1 MTALPRAVDAAV
13 ARAVDAETLRVGSST
28 MRLLLD
34 ADVTDG
40 AVSAHRVHLPDG
52 AVGANPHRH
61 SRSSELFYV
70 LGGSV
75 DLLAGESVT
84 TATEGDLVVV
94 PPGVA
99 HAFAASA
106 GCSGEL
112 LVLITPGVARFEF
125 FRQLVRMVN
134 GDGDRSGFQ
143 RSQPDYDIYPAD
155 SEVWSA
161 LR

>member
-1 MTALPRAVDAAV
+1 MTTLPRALEGAV
-13 ARAVDAETLRVGSST
+13 ARALEAETLQVGTST
-28 MRLLLD
+28 LRLLLD
-34 ADVTDG
+34 ASATHG
-40 AVSAHRVHLPDG
+40 AVSAHRVHLADG
-52 AVGANPHRH
+52 SLGANPHH
-61 SRSSELFYV
+61 HTRSSELFYV
-70 LGGSV
+70 LDGSV
-75 DLLAGESVT
+75 DLLAGPHVI

-94 PPGVA
+94 PPDVA

-112 LVLITPGVARFEF
+112 LVLVTPGIERFEF
-125 FRQLVRMVN
+125 FRQLVRVAN
-134 GDGDRSGFQ
+134 GDRADFM